1 MHKSSY
7 RSFLDS
13 LDGLVARSRSKQRA
27 MIADHTQWG
36 YWMDGFCD
44 LIGTIFFMIA
54 VLVICQRSLS
64 RRTTNFHFRPV
75 GWLPQF
81 FQRRG
86 SWYDQVDQE
95 AFLPSSNNNKTSNTN
110 SGGGTNLVMSFKQCN
125 VIVASLCFLQILS
138 SYFWNRYMENYHMIL
153 EVPMQTKMTS
163 TGTAETFQLETMRS
177 AAFW

>member
-1 MHKSSY
+1 
-7 RSFLDS
+7 
-13 LDGLVARSRSKQRA
+13 

-44 LIGTIFFMIA
+44 LIGTIFFMMA

-64 RRTTNFHFRPV
+64 RRTTNFHLRPV
-75 GWLPQF
+75 VSWLPF
-81 FQRRG
+81 FQRRA
-86 SWYDQVDQE
+86 SWPTYDQDTE
-95 AFLPSSNNNKTSNTN
+95 AFLPSSNNNCKTSA
-110 SGGGTNLVMSFKQCN
+110 SSSSSSHLVMSFKQCN
-125 VIVASLCFLQILS
+125 VIVASLCFLQFIS
-138 SYFWNRYMENYHMIL
+138 SYFWNRYMENYHMLL